1 MAEEFL
7 HGADIVAMLQQLRRK
22 TMAKGMTT
30 DSFIYFR
37 QTPSEFNGLLQTTF
51 IKMMAT
57 DNTAAWIF
65 RKTFRGKNVLPYPI
79 TVGMRIFP
87 H

>member
-1 MAEEFL
+1 MGVDHRGFDIFMAEEFL

-37 QTPSEFNGLLQTTF
+37 
-51 IKMMAT
+51 
-57 DNTAAWIF
+57 
-65 RKTFRGKNVLPYPI
+65 
-79 TVGMRIFP
+79 
-87 H
+87 